1 MKTLFDSSV
10 LIAFF
15 NRDDIFH
22 KDTVNF
28 INELIEHKEV
38 IVILPVIV
46 FLEVTNV
53 LSKKATKF
61 NAEALFDIFDTY
73 EKLDLNFE
81 TAKSLIPIF
90 KQVHLKTSDAI
101 IFASAKLEDATIITW
116 DEQFQKEAK
125 RLVDIQTPK
134 TFLNKVNWGESIIE
148 NESANNFKPLQ

>member
-1 MKTLFDSSV
+1 MKILFDSSV

-22 KDTVNF
+22 KDTINF
-28 INELIEHKEV
+28 INGLIERKEI
-38 IVILPVIV
+38 IVVLPIIV

-101 IFASAKLEDATIITW
+101 ILGTAIFNDAMLITW
-116 DEQFQKEAK
+116 DEQLKKQAK
-125 RLVDIQTPK
+125 KFVDTQTPK
-134 TFLNKVNWGESIIE
+134 EFLVKDK
-148 NESANNFKPLQ
+148 AKTYT

>member
-28 INELIEHKEV
+28 ISELIEHKEV

-53 LSKKATKF
+53 LSRKATKF
-61 NAEALFDIFDTY
+61 DAEALFDIFDTY
-73 EKLDLNFE
+73 EKLDLSFE
-81 TAKSLIPIF
+81 TAKSLIPIL

-101 IFASAKLEDATIITW
+101 IFVSAKLEDATIITW
-116 DEQFQKEAK
+116 DEKFIKEAK
-125 RLVDIQTPK
+125 RFVDIKTPK
-134 TFLNKVNWGESIIE
+134 TFLEQK
-148 NESANNFKPLQ
+148 